1 MLKNVILDTQKD
13 NLVINISLDFINSK
27 KIENFLIKSGIQV
40 IFYGEIEIVEVRN
53 WLWDRKIYSKSLNT
67 LITFN
72 PIKNDFELITKDG
85 SKKITSKSFDNI
97 LKKLGHIKLK
107 VPLWKKSQKTKNYSL
122 ILKFSL
128 KKQVPFWIEK
138 TLFFWNWNIS
148 PNVEYTIDFRY

>member
-1 MLKNVILDTQKD
+1 
-13 NLVINISLDFINSK
+13 
-27 KIENFLIKSGIQV
+27 
-40 IFYGEIEIVEVRN
+40 
-53 WLWDRKIYSKSLNT
+53 LNT